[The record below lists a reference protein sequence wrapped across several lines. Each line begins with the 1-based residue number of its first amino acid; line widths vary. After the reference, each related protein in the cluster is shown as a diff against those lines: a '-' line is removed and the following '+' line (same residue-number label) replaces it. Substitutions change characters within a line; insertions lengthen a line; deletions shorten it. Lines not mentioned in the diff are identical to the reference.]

1 MRSMKLQTKIAVLSI
16 TLAVDLVFFLLF
28 FEETPWPDDVEKTI
42 VIVSGF
48 VIAIILSSGI
58 AYILLQRVRETVKQ
72 G

>member
-1 MRSMKLQTKIAVLSI
+1 MKLQTKIAVLSI

>member
-1 MRSMKLQTKIAVLSI
+1 MKLPTKIAVLSI
-16 TLAVDLVFFLLF
+16 TLAVDLVFFLLL
-28 FEETPWPDDVEKTI
+28 FEETSWPDDVEKTI

-58 AYILLQRVRETVKQ
+58 AYILLQRVRETVRQ